1 MWAHI
6 TVSLC
11 GVSKNLQRRIYRE
24 SESRGISGKTESPTM
39 NVSERMTL
47 FSDGANG
54 FWQQGGVD
62 KVTMTTDES
71 WRKGEKKKLLCLHHN
86 SRFCNGKFYS
96 DVTAVIV
103 N

>member
-1 MWAHI
+1 VWAHI
-6 TVSLC
+6 TVSLWR
-11 GVSKNLQRRIYRE
+11 VSKNLQRRIYRE

-39 NVSERMTL
+39 NVSENDAFFRSSKLCLATR
-47 FSDGANG
+47 
-54 FWQQGGVD
+54 GVD

-71 WRKGEKKKLLCLHHN
+71 WRKREKKKLLCLHHN
-86 SRFCNGKFYS
+86 FRFCNGKFYS